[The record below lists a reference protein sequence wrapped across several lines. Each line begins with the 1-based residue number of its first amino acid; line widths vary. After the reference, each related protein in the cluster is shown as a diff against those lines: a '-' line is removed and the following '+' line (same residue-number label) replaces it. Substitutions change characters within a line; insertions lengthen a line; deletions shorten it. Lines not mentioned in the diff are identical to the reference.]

1 MDSEFK
7 QRFKDLEDKVDAVNN
22 SNNAIRSRMDGLDGT
37 LREMRKENAEAHAE
51 IGLNITRET
60 GKLRENV
67 DARFNAV
74 DARFNAVDTR
84 FDRVEGDLAGLTTAM
99 AGVVDILKR
108 LAPNDE

>member
-1 MDSEFK
+1 MDSEFR

-74 DARFNAVDTR
+74 DTR

-108 LAPNDE
+108 LAPDED